1 MGFAANH
8 SLLFE
13 NLIKSRIFVRFLTRK
28 DKSVKNMTNSTRQ
41 TKGFWASVA
50 DKWRGFRFVTKED
63 LHSREWWMSWLWIAL
78 GTLVL
83 SIGFV
88 LFMYP
93 YKLTPG
99 GIWGMSLVLHEL
111 FPAIEIGWFGYMLDV
126 PLLLSA
132 FLVFGPI
139 FGIRTIY
146 ACMLTPVWMLVLPK
160 LVYPDPAVQT
170 AETLMG
176 GMLDLSDHLLLAS
189 LFGALFIGLGVGIVV
204 RSGATTGGTD
214 IVSMFM
220 KKYLH
225 TSFGTG
231 VLLADVFVVVCSI
244 VVLCGFHGDDVTL
257 PLYSIVTI
265 YVSVKILDYV
275 IEGANDSKIMFII
288 SEQHKP
294 EIEHFILEEMERGA
308 TYIKCTG
315 MYTKTSKDMIFLV
328 VAKRELTK
336 VKRRLYQIDPTL
348 FMVVADA
355 HETLGEG
362 FQTLGEE

>member
-1 MGFAANH
+1 
-8 SLLFE
+8 
-13 NLIKSRIFVRFLTRK
+13 
-28 DKSVKNMTNSTRQ
+28 MTKSTRQ

-63 LHSREWWMSWLWIAL
+63 LHSREWWLSWLWIAI
-78 GTLVL
+78 GTFVL

-111 FPAIEIGWFGYMLDV
+111 FPSIEIGWFGYMLDI
-126 PLLLSA
+126 PLMLSA
-132 FLVFGPI
+132 FLVFGPV
-139 FGIRTIY
+139 FGIRTVY
-146 ACMLTPVWMLVLPK
+146 ACLLTPVWMLVLPL
-160 LVYPDPAVQT
+160 LVYPDPSVQT
-170 AETLMG
+170 AATLMG

-231 VLLADVFVVVCSI
+231 ILVADVFVVMCSI
-244 VVLCGFHGDDVTL
+244 VVFCLMGGESVII
-257 PLYSIVTI
+257 PIYSIIAI
-265 YVSVKILDYV
+265 YVAVKVLDYV
-275 IEGANDSKIMFII
+275 IEGANDSKLMFVI
-288 SEQHKP
+288 SEQHQP
-294 EIEHFILEEMERGA
+294 EIERFILDELKRGA
-308 TYIKCTG
+308 TYIKSSG
-315 MYTKTSKDMIFLV
+315 MYTKAPKDMIFLV
-328 VAKRELTK
+328 VGKRQLPK
-336 VKRRLYQIDPTL
+336 VKNRLMRIDPTL
-348 FMVVADA
+348 FMVVVDA

-362 FQTLGEE
+362 FKQIEIE